1 VVAFIPTEDER
12 PSWLRCQAD
21 EAHRWS
27 SIQFYRVGERIRR
40 RMEAGDGRRGRR
52 EQAGQV
58 LEGPVRQPAGRQPRA
73 DQAPAKAGDTGGNEA
88 DPPDG
93 MPCLRMSELSA
104 VASHEQ
110 RMGRIVTTDVQPITV
125 AEIVKV
131 YGVTKGNLYVI
142 AHRRKWH
149 RIRHDGRVYYDR
161 TEVDQA
167 LGHD

>member
-1 VVAFIPTEDER
+1 
-12 PSWLRCQAD
+12 
-21 EAHRWS
+21 
-27 SIQFYRVGERIRR
+27 
-40 RMEAGDGRRGRR
+40 
-52 EQAGQV
+52 
-58 LEGPVRQPAGRQPRA
+58 
-73 DQAPAKAGDTGGNEA
+73 
-88 DPPDG
+88 
-93 MPCLRMSELSA
+93 MSELSA